1 MNVLSVRIRI
11 YNYNHTLSGKN
22 AGQKNYFYHGEI
34 LNLRFHF
41 FAPQAHL
48 RRRVGQVLGSQK
60 MMSGIH
66 HARYARW
73 GNGVGMSEHRIFL
86 RFDLCHEIVP
96 LRSIPKSLTASKTP
110 TWVRSGAEE
119 AERHHCSRQNV
130 DPGRGSG
137 SPREAAVGLR
147 IVPLSV
153 LRGLRRPHALR
164 GWF

>member
-1 MNVLSVRIRI
+1 MSILS
-11 YNYNHTLSGKN
+11 NLS
-22 AGQKNYFYHGEI
+22 
-34 LNLRFHF
+34 
-41 FAPQAHL
+41 
-48 RRRVGQVLGSQK
+48 RRRRTYVGGPSRYLGSPQK
-60 MMSGIH
+60 MSGIH
-66 HARYARW
+66 DVHDARYARW
-73 GNGVGMSEHRIFL
+73 GNGVGMSKHRIFL
-86 RFDLCHEIVP
+86 RFDLCHEMGQ
-96 LRSIPKSLTASKTP
+96 LRWIPKSLTAPKTP

-119 AERHHCSRQNV
+119 ADTPHCSRQNV